1 MGRITDALRKMSGG
15 WDNEGERNKKGKN
28 VSPIGQVS
36 DSTATKEDFE
46 TMIKDQPGTSDFSYP
61 KVLFGEVSPTI
72 FSYYEIG
79 PSMIEELRHIASS
92 LENSG
97 VKLFLITSASP
108 GEGKTVF
115 SLNQAIVISRYLG
128 KRVLYVD
135 GDFRAIKTS
144 LTYLDLPES
153 KLVGLGDIL
162 LNNSSIDSAIVAT
175 EVDGLYILPR
185 GQRIPLSRI
194 SQDAMARLFYELR
207 DRFDFIFVDSSPVRM
222 FSDARILAPFVDA
235 AIVVAAMN
243 RTPRGSVRHAVQL
256 LKDSKCSKVFF
267 VLNGI
272 INYIPGLKSNNSYYY
287 KSYAK

>member
-15 WDNEGERNKKGKN
+15 GDSGGDKNRKKKKTDLVQEASETISQEN
-28 VSPIGQVS
+28 ASKLDTKAQVIS
-36 DSTATKEDFE
+36 
-46 TMIKDQPGTSDFSYP
+46 GVSYP
-61 KVLFGEVSPTI
+61 KILFGEVSPNI

-79 PSMIEELRHIASS
+79 PSMVEELRHIASS
-92 LENSG
+92 LDSG
-97 VKLFLITSASP
+97 GAKVFLVTSASP

-128 KRVLYVD
+128 RKVLYLD
-135 GDFRAIKTS
+135 ADFRALKTS

-153 KLVGLGDIL
+153 KLMGLADVL
-162 LNNSSIDSAIVAT
+162 LNNEPIDSAIVAT

-185 GQRIPLSRI
+185 GQKIPLSRI
-194 SQDAMARLFYELR
+194 SQDVMAKLFYELR
-207 DRFDFIFVDSSPVRM
+207 DRFDFVFVDSSPVRM

-235 AIVVAAMN
+235 AIVVTAMN

-256 LKDSKCSKVFF
+256 LKDSRCSKVFF

-272 INYIPGLKSNNSYYY
+272 INYIPGRKGSGSYYY
-287 KSYAK
+287 KSYSK